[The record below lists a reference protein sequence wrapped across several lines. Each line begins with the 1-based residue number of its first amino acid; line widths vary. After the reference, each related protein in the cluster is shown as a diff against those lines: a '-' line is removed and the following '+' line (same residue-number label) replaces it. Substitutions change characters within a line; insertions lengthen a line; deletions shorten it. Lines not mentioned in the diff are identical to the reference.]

1 MSSWATSSNYSSADM
16 MRMQQQARQRVVE
29 MQRRTN
35 GISETSTAALPSV
48 VVNTPQMQDN
58 NHTNQSSGNHTLLNQ
73 MANHSQSVLPK
84 QESIVDVGKGMIAGL
99 GNSLSNMLGAIDT
112 PTKLMD
118 DVIHKTPLAKV
129 FDVLE
134 LDGEKLLIIGLMFLL
149 INEEGDPLLIL
160 ALGYLLI

>member
-29 MQRRTN
+29 MQRRSN
-35 GISETSTAALPSV
+35 GISQTLNPTPPSV
-48 VVNTPQMQDN
+48 VHTPPMPNQNHN
-58 NHTNQSSGNHTLLNQ
+58 NSV
-73 MANHSQSVLPK
+73 ANHDHQRANNARISGQK
-84 QESIVDVGKGMIAGL
+84 QESWVDSSKSVIAGL
-99 GNSLSNMLGAIDT
+99 GNSFSNMLGAMDT

-129 FDVLE
+129 FDALE
-134 LDGEKLLIIGLMFLL
+134 LDGEKLLIIGLIFLL
-149 INEEGDPLLIL
+149 MNEGGDPLLIL

>member
-29 MQRRTN
+29 MQRRSN
-35 GISETSTAALPSV
+35 GISQTPNTTPPSV
-48 VVNTPQMQDN
+48 VHTPQMPNQNHN
-58 NHTNQSSGNHTLLNQ
+58 NSV
-73 MANHSQSVLPK
+73 ANHNHQRANHAGISGQK
-84 QESIVDVGKGMIAGL
+84 QESWVDSSKGMIAGI
-99 GNSLSNMLGAIDT
+99 GSSLSNMLGAMDT

-129 FDVLE
+129 FDALE
-134 LDGEKLLIIGLMFLL
+134 LDGEKLLIIGLIFLL
-149 INEEGDPLLIL
+149 MNEGGDPLLIL